1 MNTTKRPSPRRAPR
15 GSNGASSSSSLP
27 LTAAE
32 KVLGLSLS
40 MARDR
45 HARLTKRE
53 RQVASLMGEGR
64 PNREIAAHL
73 GISPKTLDIHRA
85 NVMHKLEAATSARV
99 ANLVNLLRLAEVAG

>member
-1 MNTTKRPSPRRAPR
+1 MNTTKRSPLRRAR
-15 GSNGASSSSSLP
+15 SSNGTKSSVSLP
-27 LTAAE
+27 LSAAE
-32 KVLGLSLS
+32 KVLGLSLTS
-40 MARDR
+40 ARDR
-45 HARLTKRE
+45 HSRLTGRE

-99 ANLVNLLRLAEVAG
+99 ANLVNLLRLAESAR